1 MKRLLRYWV
10 IAVFVIA
17 VFPTQAQQLRSVFW
31 NVWDVEIY
39 DFDLAQ
45 NTFTVREIYDV
56 AFEGTA
62 RKGNAFIENT
72 NLERLTDVK
81 VYQNNQLLN
90 ESCSGSNGTFCVQ
103 RVSDGVSIDYYFN
116 DPIVNG
122 NGHFIVEYKVHG
134 ALRVYEGG
142 DQLWWTAVPS
152 DTYGFSVG
160 SSTIT
165 VTLPPELAP
174 REGIDPIVTY
184 GASSEIHVKGS
195 VIVAQ
200 ATERI
205 AGNNNFEIRAQ
216 FPHTGLLAQPSW
228 QSDFDTQ
235 RDYEEN
241 VKPLIDLGAIAMS
254 LLLAIGGPLGV
265 YAHWL
270 SKGRDPQVGPVPS
283 FLSEPPSDLP
293 PAVVGSLVDE
303 SVDTQDILSTV
314 IDLARREY
322 LVIEEDQNKLI
333 GIFTSSEFTFK
344 RTDKPTTDL
353 RQYEQDTLRYIFSGG
368 QERSLEAMKNKFY
381 IHIPKLQKTLYQE
394 MVDEGLFG
402 SNPEQ
407 TRSLYTGLGVF
418 ILMGAALVGFG
429 LISAVGET
437 LSPILL
443 CFPFSIAISGVMML
457 LFGQHMPRKSE
468 KGAEEAAKWG
478 AFREYLENIEK
489 YADVENVAQ
498 DFDRYLPY
506 AVAFGI
512 EKGWIRRFSRVST
525 TPIPTWY
532 FPTYR
537 GGHYGGGYRAG
548 SPFPSFGGNRPLS
561 SKDVIPGDLARAGG
575 GGLESMEQGLSGG
588 LESMSKG
595 LSQMLESA
603 SRTITSTPAPSNSGS
618 SGSWGGGGSSFS
630 GGGSFGGGS
639 SGGGSRGFG

>member
-10 IAVFVIA
+10 IAAFIIS

-31 NVWDVEIY
+31 NVWNVEIY
-39 DFDLAQ
+39 DFNLAE
-45 NTFTVREIYDV
+45 NTFMVQEIYDV

-62 RKGNAFIENT
+62 RKGNAFIEN
-72 NLERLTDVK
+72 NYLDRLTDVK
-81 VYQNNQLLN
+81 VYQDNVLLT
-90 ESCSGSNGTFCVQ
+90 ESCSERAGTFCVR

-116 DPIVNG
+116 EPITNS
-122 NGHFIVEYKVHG
+122 NGHFTVEYKVHG
-134 ALRVYEGG
+134 ALRAYEGG
-142 DQLWWTAVPS
+142 DQLWWTAVPT

-174 REGIDPIVTY
+174 REGIDPVVTY
-184 GASSEIHVKGS
+184 GASSEIDVKGS
-195 VIVAQ
+195 VIVARS
-200 ATERI
+200 TNRI
-205 AGNNNFEIRAQ
+205 AGNDNFEIRVQ
-216 FPHTGLLAQPSW
+216 FPHSGLLVQPRW
-228 QSDFDTQ
+228 QADFDEQ

-241 VKPLIDLGAIAMS
+241 VKPLIDLGAIALS
-254 LLLAIGGPLGV
+254 LLIAIGGPLAV
-265 YAHWL
+265 YSHWL
-270 SKGRDPQVGPVPS
+270 SKGRDPQVGPVPT
-283 FLSEPPSDLP
+283 FLSEPPSNLP
-293 PAVVGSLVDE
+293 PAIVGSLVDE
-303 SVDTQDILSTV
+303 SVDTHDILSTI

-322 LVIEEDQNKLI
+322 LVIEENQNKLV

-353 RQYEQDTLRYIFSGG
+353 RKYEKDTLKYIFSNK
-368 QERSLEAMKNKFY
+368 QERSLDALKNKFY
-381 IHIPKLQKTLYQE
+381 VHIPKLQKALYEE
-394 MVDEGLFG
+394 MVQEGLFD

-407 TRSLYTGLGVF
+407 TRSTYTGLGVF
-418 ILMGAALVGFG
+418 ILGIAGLAGIG
-429 LISAVGET
+429 LISMLEDN

-443 CFPFSIAISGVMML
+443 CFPFAIGISGLMML
-457 LFGQHMPRKSE
+457 LFGQHMPRKSAR
-468 KGAEEAAKWG
+468 GAEEAAKWS

-489 YADVENVAQ
+489 YADVEGVAK

-512 EKGWIRRFSRVST
+512 EKGWIRRFSRVAS

-537 GGHYGGGYRAG
+537 GGRYGGGYRAG
-548 SPFPSFGGNRPLS
+548 SPFPSAGNRPLS
-561 SKDVIPGDLARAGG
+561 SKDVIPGDLASAGG
-575 GGLESMEQGLSGG
+575 GGLDAMGQGLSGG

-603 SRTITSTPAPSNSGS
+603 SRTITSTPAPSNNGS